1 MYSGSDSPQH
11 IVVSIADQQ
20 LELREGDR
28 CLKRYTVST
37 AENGPGEQAGSGC
50 TPRGWHLIR
59 AMMGKG
65 APENSVFVGRR
76 ASGEI
81 YTPALAKKHPQ
92 RDWVL
97 TRIMWLSGLEV
108 GKNRLGR
115 VDSMRRYIYIHGTPD
130 ELPMGKPLSHGC
142 IRMRNRDIVALFA
155 LLEGRCKVFISEGP
169 LQKGDG

>member
-11 IVVSIADQQ
+11 IIVSIADQQ
-20 LELREGDR
+20 LELRQGDR
-28 CLKRYTVST
+28 CLKRYAVST
-37 AENGPGEQAGSGC
+37 AKNGPGEQVGSGC

-59 AMMGKG
+59 AMIGKD

-76 ASGEI
+76 ATGEI

-97 TRIMWLSGLEV
+97 TRIMWLSGLEI
-108 GKNRLGR
+108 GRNRLGR

-142 IRMRNRDIVALFA
+142 IRMRNRDIMALFA
-155 LLEGRCKVFISEGP
+155 LLKGRCKVFIGE
-169 LQKGDG
+169 

>member
-1 MYSGSDSPQH
+1 MYSDGDSLQQ
-11 IVVSIADQQ
+11 IVISMADQQ
-20 LELREGDR
+20 LELREDDR
-28 CLKRYTVST
+28 CLKRYSIST
-37 AENGPGEQAGSGC
+37 AKNGPGEQVGSGC

-59 AMMGKG
+59 AMIGKD

-76 ASGEI
+76 ATGEI

-108 GKNRLGR
+108 GRNRLGR

-142 IRMRNRDIVALFA
+142 IRMRNRDIMALFA
-155 LLEGRCKVFISEGP
+155 LLKGRCKVFIGE
-169 LQKGDG
+169 